1 MKKTLISLFIFLSLL
16 FVPLFPTH
24 AQLLKGFSSDCL
36 GARATGDKAEVY
48 ILSGRSV
55 IPRASTKTYVFMCID
70 LKNGGALGCST
81 GNKQLDSILGIA
93 LREPAVTLSSGHNP
107 TYTTSDSKSF
117 VFDGAEDK
125 ITLGAWTEHLV
136 YHRFYW
142 VQAEGDASI
151 EQVFPTGPEMTNEV
165 GSDNGLK
172 IAQLIFEKTGTDLL
186 PTGIPNEGT
195 KCANIGWDPRG
206 FVFDANTLHPVKD
219 ISVLLTQKQ
228 KDGTFLPVDSNGLGV
243 TNPYITSEETG
254 HFNFYVSPGLYKL
267 SLVSSNATIADKSSI
282 NSAWRDFF
290 PEKNI
295 YQANAEVEEIA
306 GTVAVAHIPVVVSDK
321 NMLIQSLNIINTGSE
336 VVLKKVN
343 NTRVSMLH
351 FFGAVSHPKSKM
363 IISKS
368 MIDEAGN
375 AVEIAPTID
384 YVDEVG
390 EFERDYEQSQI
401 SATGKKLF
409 LQNVNIKFELNP
421 FYTTGAFSSAK
432 SQSPISVDVKPIP
445 AYLEGVAYDT
455 NGSPIPNAIV
465 GIYPYFSTNPMY
477 ITIADEKGQFKIGS
491 QHISQVE
498 YVLKYKKPSG
508 EVLVVEP
515 AKFIKQNVVSFS
527 KKGVSPFSLTTTS
540 PQTDVLS
547 KAKVDKVVTTR
558 DLQSLANAS
567 MPSNRVAYQD
577 PVPTT
582 SLKSSAGSSAYTS
595 ILIVAIALIVL
606 VSAAVIVGVQ
616 MKNKQSSTF

>member
-1 MKKTLISLFIFLSLL
+1 MKKILISLFIFLSLL

-36 GARATGDKAEVY
+36 GARVIADKAEVY

-70 LKNGGALGCST
+70 LKKGGALGCST

-93 LREPAVTLSSGHNP
+93 LREPAVILSSGHNP
-107 TYTTSDSKSF
+107 TFTASDSKSF

-125 ITLGAWTEHLV
+125 IILGAFTEHLL

-151 EQVFPTGPEMTNEV
+151 EQVFPTSPEMTNKV

-172 IAQLIFEKTGTDLL
+172 IAQLIFEKTGTDLV

-195 KCANIGWDPRG
+195 ECANIGWDPRG

-219 ISVLLTQKQ
+219 VSVLLTQKQ
-228 KDGTFLPVDSNGLGV
+228 KDGTFLPVESNGLGV
-243 TNPYITSEETG
+243 TNPYITSETTG

-267 SLVSSNATIADKSSI
+267 SLVSSNATIVDKSSI

-321 NMLIQSLNIINTGSE
+321 SMLIQSLNIINTGSE

-343 NTRVSMLH
+343 NARVSMLH

-401 SATGKKLF
+401 SVTGKKLF

-421 FYTTGAFSSAK
+421 FYTTGKFASEK

-455 NGSPIPNAIV
+455 NGTPIPNAIV

-477 ITIADEKGQFKIGS
+477 LTVADEEGKFTIGS

-498 YVLKYKKPSG
+498 YVLKYKKQTG

-515 AKFIKQNVVSFS
+515 AKFIKQNVSFLS
-527 KKGVSPFSLTTTS
+527 KKGVNPFTLTTTEPVIDAS
-540 PQTDVLS
+540 N
-547 KAKVDKVVTTR
+547 KAKVNRIVTSR
-558 DLQSLANAS
+558 DLQLLSSAS
-567 MPSNRVAYQD
+567 MPSNRGVYQD
-577 PVPTT
+577 TVPTPV
-582 SLKSSAGSSAYTS
+582 KSTVSSSSYTS
-595 ILIVAIALIVL
+595 ILIVGIALIIL

-616 MKNKQSSTF
+616 LKNKQSSQF